1 LATPA
6 ETAGVSTINGLH
18 LQTSLTALPAVK
30 GLPARLTN
38 HRAAFTTTTPDATSL
53 VRYDAACRAL
63 AEAHRVDEVKSIRD
77 KAVAMQAYARQAKDS
92 TLITQATDIRMRAE
106 RRAGELLIEM
116 AKKGD
121 RVTREQT
128 LKKGRG
134 RPVLPRGPKLADL
147 GINKTQSSRWQKLAA
162 LETDN
167 FEAEVE
173 RSTKTA
179 YDRTVRSLVRD
190 DEVKRAQ
197 RRHRRVIEHGCT
209 VSDLVALA
217 ASGKRFPLI
226 LGDPPWPWETWSS
239 MGRKWSDVTDHYD
252 TCTIEEIKALPV
264 APLAAEDCVLVL
276 WATWPKLPEALEVI
290 KAWGFTYKTCAFV
303 WVKQNPSED
312 GLHMGMGYYTRSNS
326 ELCLLATRGSPQR
339 LVRDVHQVV
348 LAPVGEHSA
357 KPEEVRR
364 RIERL
369 LAGPYL
375 ELYGRKAVPGWTV
388 WGNEIARDQFGAPV
402 LETAE

>member
-6 ETAGVSTINGLH
+6 ETAGVSTVNGLH

-38 HRAAFTTTTPDATSL
+38 HRAAFTTTTTPDATSL
-53 VRYDAACRAL
+53 VRYDAARRAL
-63 AEAHRVDEVKSIRD
+63 AEAHRVDEVKAIRD
-77 KAVAMQAYARQAKDS
+77 KAVAMQVYARQAKDS

-116 AKKGD
+116 AERKERREHSQRSRGATSKK
-121 RVTREQT
+121 
-128 LKKGRG
+128 
-134 RPVLPRGPKLADL
+134 LPPKLSDL
-147 GINKTQSSRWQKLAA
+147 GISKTQSSRWQKLAA
-162 LETDN
+162 LETAN
-167 FEAEVE
+167 FEADVE

-326 ELCLLATRGSPQR
+326 ELCLLATRGSPHR